1 MKIHMDY
8 LENKIEIFQTQMAT
22 WEKEK
27 SKLLRQLETSQDKLQ
42 LIKENKDREIKELG
56 RKLESLGSKL
66 KL

>member
-27 SKLLRQLETSQDKLQ
+27 SKLMRQLETSQDKL
-42 LIKENKDREIKELG
+42 
-56 RKLESLGSKL
+56 
-66 KL
+66 